1 MTANRPRRS
10 TRADEGSLTDVFF
23 SGLYAPG
30 NPWPAGRPVRLWRPP
45 TDVYETD
52 THVVVQM
59 EIAGMRRDDFYI
71 TLEDRRLIIS
81 GTRAHAAPG
90 PGAYHQLEVNFG
102 EFRSEIKLTGPISV
116 EGIEA
121 EYEDG
126 FLRVTLPKA
135 QARRVEIG

>member
-10 TRADEGSLTDVFF
+10 SRADEGTLTDVFY
-23 SGLYAPG
+23 SGFYTPG
-30 NPWPAGRPVRLWRPP
+30 ARWQAGRNARVWRPP

-81 GTRAHAAPG
+81 GVRPNAASG
-90 PGAYHQLEVNFG
+90 PAAYHQLEVNFG
-102 EFRSEIKLTGPISV
+102 EFRSEIELAGPINV

-121 EYEDG
+121 DYEDG

-135 QARRVEIG
+135 QPRRVEIR